1 MNNIMNWNECEKQFI
16 KKVEADPSRIKF
28 LIKTSELRIKYLAE
42 KKAAT
47 NENVSFIIEGFYEAI
62 KELLTALLLK
72 NGMRSKNHQC
82 LISFFY
88 KNYPEYEKEA
98 YLIGRMSYLRNRLNY
113 YGDLIEFEFYE
124 KNKNEFKKIIS
135 LLKKLIEK

>member
-1 MNNIMNWNECEKQFI
+1 MNNLMNWKECEKQFI
-16 KKVEADPSRIKF
+16 KKVEADPSRIKS
-28 LIKTSELRIKYLAE
+28 LIKTSELRIKNLVE
-42 KKAAT
+42 KKTT

-72 NGMRSKNHQC
+72 SGMRSKNHQC

-124 KNKNEFKKIIS
+124 KNENEFVKIIN
-135 LLKKLIEK
+135 LLKRLIEK

>member
-1 MNNIMNWNECEKQFI
+1 MNWNECEKQFI
-16 KKVEADPSRIKF
+16 KKVEIDQSRIKF
-28 LIKTSELRIKYLAE
+28 LVKTSELRIKDIIG
-42 KKAAT
+42 KNVT

-62 KELLTALLLK
+62 KELLSALLLK

-98 YLIGRMSYLRNRLNY
+98 HLIGRMSYLRNRLNY

-124 KNKNEFKKIIS
+124 KNKNEFEKIIN

>member
-1 MNNIMNWNECEKQFI
+1 MNWNECEKQFI
-16 KKVEADPSRIKF
+16 KKVEIDPSRIKF
-28 LIKTSELRIKYLAE
+28 LVKTSELRIKNLIE
-42 KKAAT
+42 KKAVT
-47 NENVSFIIEGFYEAI
+47 NENVSFIIEDFYEAI

-124 KNKNEFKKIIS
+124 KNKNEFEKIIS

>member
-1 MNNIMNWNECEKQFI
+1 MNWKECEKQFI
-16 KKVEADPSRIKF
+16 KKVETDPSRIKF
-28 LIKTSELRIKYLAE
+28 LIKTSELRIKDLTE
-42 KKAAT
+42 KNAT

-62 KELLTALLLK
+62 KELLSALLLK
-72 NGMRSKNHQC
+72 NGMKSKNHQC

-124 KNKNEFKKIIS
+124 KNKNEFEKIIN
-135 LLKKLIEK
+135 LLKRLIEK

>member
-1 MNNIMNWNECEKQFI
+1 MDWGECEKQFI
-16 KKVEADPSRIKF
+16 KKVEIDPSRIKF
-28 LIKTSELRIKYLAE
+28 LVKASELRIKNLLE
-42 KKAAT
+42 KKKVT

-124 KNKNEFKKIIS
+124 KNKNEFEKMIN

>member
-1 MNNIMNWNECEKQFI
+1 MNNLINWNECEKQFI
-16 KKVEADPSRIKF
+16 KKVEIDPSRIKF
-28 LIKTSELRIKYLAE
+28 LIRTSELRVKNIIE
-42 KKAAT
+42 KKVT
-47 NENVSFIIEGFYEAI
+47 SENVSFIIEGFYEAI
-62 KELLTALLLK
+62 KELLSALLLK

-124 KNKNEFKKIIS
+124 KNKNEFEKIIS